1 MREQS
6 QVPCDRSWRLS
17 NHAGSNHISV
27 FEGYAIGK
35 HEEEAHKRTFL
46 DVKALSLREEEAF
59 LEEMLSKGLM
69 QYVPCFE
76 GNIVKHMFLH

>member
-1 MREQS
+1 VTDREALK
-6 QVPCDRSWRLS
+6 P
-17 NHAGSNHISV
+17 HKPYHIYG
-27 FEGYAIGK
+27 FEGYTIGK

-46 DVKALSLREEEAF
+46 DVKALSLRDEEAF
-59 LEEMLSKGLM
+59 LEGMLTKGLT